1 MMAIFLYSF
10 STAKRASIVPWKGSM
25 KQMRAYQ
32 SLSSVTVGFVE
43 VAVSAGISASANTSE
58 PASVR
63 PEE

>member
-1 MMAIFLYSF
+1 
-10 STAKRASIVPWKGSM
+10 M

-43 VAVSAGISASANTSE
+43 VAVSAGIYASANTSE